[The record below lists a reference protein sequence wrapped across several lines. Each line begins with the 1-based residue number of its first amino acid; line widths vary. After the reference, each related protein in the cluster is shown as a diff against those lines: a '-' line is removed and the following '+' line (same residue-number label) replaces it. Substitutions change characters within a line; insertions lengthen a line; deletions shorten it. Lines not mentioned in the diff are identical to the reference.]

1 MIQMTWFI
9 AERILQSAIEAG
21 TFDCSIEKGKP
32 LRMQE
37 DTFTN
42 PADRLAFHLLK
53 EAGMRPEWIELDLE
67 IRNKLG
73 HARDELLDA
82 LTIYGAEGDG
92 WAKVLDQY
100 KKRIEEIN
108 SLIRELNL
116 KVPHPR
122 FQRALLKPDQGVYQ
136 VRLPP
141 QQI

>member
-1 MIQMTWFI
+1 MTWFI
-9 AERILQSAIEAG
+9 AERILQRAIEAG
-21 TFDCSIEKGKP
+21 TFDCSFKKGKP
-32 LRMQE
+32 LHLQ
-37 DTFTN
+37 DDPFTK
-42 PADRLAFHLLK
+42 PTDRLAFHLLK

-67 IRNKLG
+67 IRNKLS
-73 HARDELLDA
+73 HARDKLSNA
-82 LTIYGAEGDG
+82 LTIYGMEEDG
-92 WAKVLDQY
+92 WAKAFDQY